1 MVWIVILSATYI
13 QNVSPSYTGYLSTS
27 LAGIMR
33 DIATEHQ
40 IFLAPTD
47 NNTPE
52 LPHVVMMDGYTE
64 CNIYKSNTAKYWIH
78 LNHLVGIMRGIEQS

>member
-1 MVWIVILSATYI
+1 MVWIVILNATYI
-13 QNVSPSYTGYLSTS
+13 QNVAPSYTGYLSTS

-52 LPHVVMMDGYTE
+52 LAHVVMMMVILNATSTKVAQPNTGY
-64 CNIYKSNTAKYWIH
+64 I
-78 LNHLVGIMRGIEQS
+78 

>member
-1 MVWIVILSATYI
+1 M
-13 QNVSPSYTGYLSTS
+13 YLSTS

-52 LPHVVMMDGYTE
+52 LVHGVMDGYAE
-64 CNIYKSNTAKYWIH
+64 CNIYKSSTAKYTGYI
-78 LNHLVGIMRGIEQS
+78 

>member
-1 MVWIVILSATYI
+1 MVWIVILNATYI

-64 CNIYKSNTAKYWIH
+64 CNIYKSSTAKYWIH
-78 LNHLVGIMRGIEQS
+78 LNTSCWNHEGY